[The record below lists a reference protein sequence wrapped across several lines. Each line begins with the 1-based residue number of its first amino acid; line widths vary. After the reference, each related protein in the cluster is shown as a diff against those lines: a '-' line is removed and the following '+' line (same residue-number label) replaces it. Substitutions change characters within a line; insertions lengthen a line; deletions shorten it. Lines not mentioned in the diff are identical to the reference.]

1 MFVSQLQSNGLEDPK
16 QWESTFF
23 TTTDHLAR
31 FMDIPVQSLKRKER
45 YTQTK
50 VQTRLLE
57 VHGILRRVRPWF
69 DSDQGAWAWYIGEPL
84 TSFANLTP
92 AEIIKL
98 HKSAGV
104 DAINDFIT
112 AKELGGFD

>member
-1 MFVSQLQSNGLEDPK
+1 MFVSNLQSNGLEDPK
-16 QWESTFF
+16 LWESTFF

-31 FMDIPVQSLKRKER
+31 FMDIPLQSLKRKER
-45 YTQTK
+45 FSQAK

-57 VHGILRRVRPWF
+57 VHAILRRVRPWF
-69 DSDQGAWAWYIGEPL
+69 DSDQAAWAWYISEPL
-84 TSFANLTP
+84 ASFANLTP

-98 HKSAGV
+98 HKGKGV
-104 DAINDFIT
+104 EGINDFIT

>member
-1 MFVSQLQSNGLEDPK
+1 MLADKLLSNGIEDPK
-16 QWESTFF
+16 QWENTFC

-45 YTQTK
+45 FTQAK

-57 VHGILRRVRPWF
+57 IHALLRRVRPWY
-69 DSDQGAWAWYIGEPL
+69 DSDQAAWAWYISEPL
-84 TSFANLTP
+84 ASFANLTP

-98 HKSAGV
+98 HKGAGV
-104 DAINDFIT
+104 EAINDFIT